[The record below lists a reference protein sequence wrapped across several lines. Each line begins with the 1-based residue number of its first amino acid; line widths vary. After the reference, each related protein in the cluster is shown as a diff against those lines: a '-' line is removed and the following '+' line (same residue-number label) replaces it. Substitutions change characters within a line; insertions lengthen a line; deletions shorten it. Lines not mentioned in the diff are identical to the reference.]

1 MSYETL
7 THGRLTWTHI
17 TNPAPGDIARLH
29 EAYPHFHP
37 LDLEDCLSRIERP
50 KIDEYDD
57 YLFIVMHF
65 PYWDSQ
71 ERISRPGE
79 VDFFLGAGYLVTV
92 YESELK
98 QLYNLFEQCQADEEA
113 RIEYMD
119 SGAGRLMHTAVDRM
133 VDYLFPILY
142 KVDANIRNIEENMFG
157 ENIQHT
163 IQNISLVR
171 RDIIALRRIIRPQI
185 PIVATL
191 EQIDRP
197 FIREDLDVYFGD
209 TLDHLQKAR
218 DIVDDDAEVINSLAD
233 TTDALASYRINEV
246 MRILT
251 VISVIML
258 PLTLIAGIL
267 GMNVPLPLP
276 LRPASFWGVMGLM
289 ACISFSMLLY
299 FRYRRWL

>member
-17 TNPAPGDIARLH
+17 TNPAPGDVARLH

-79 VDFFLGAGYLVTV
+79 VDFFLGVGYLVTV

-98 QLYNLFEQCQADEEA
+98 PLYNLFEQCQTDEETRA
-113 RIEYMD
+113 KYMD
-119 SGAGRLMHTAVDRM
+119 MGGGRLMHAAVDRM

-142 KVDANIRNIEENMFG
+142 KVDANIRNIEENMFD
-157 ENIQHT
+157 ENIQRT

-171 RDIIALRRIIRPQI
+171 RDIIALRRIIRPQV
-185 PIVATL
+185 PIMETL

-197 FIREDLDVYFGD
+197 FIREDLDVYFSD

-218 DIVDDDAEVINSLAD
+218 DIVEDDAEVINSLAD

-258 PLTLIAGIL
+258 PLTLISGIL

-276 LRPASFWGVMGLM
+276 LRPITFWGVMGLM
-289 ACISFSMLLY
+289 VCISISMLLY